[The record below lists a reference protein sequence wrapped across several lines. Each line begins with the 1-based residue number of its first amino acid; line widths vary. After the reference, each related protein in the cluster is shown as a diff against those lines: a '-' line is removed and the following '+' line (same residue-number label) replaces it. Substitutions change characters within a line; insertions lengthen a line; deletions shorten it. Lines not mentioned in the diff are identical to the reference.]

1 MNFNKKMK
9 SYYRFYGLFGM
20 IRLIRDKVFTFFY
33 FPAARII
40 RSPVYIRGKRGIVG
54 AKSLTT
60 GVNLRI
66 DIISTNDTSP
76 YLYIGDNVQINDYV
90 HIAVIKGIY
99 IGENTLIASKVF
111 ISDHNHGNYRN
122 DNQSSPNSNPISR
135 ELYSKEVKIG
145 KNVWIGEFVS
155 ILPGVTI
162 GDGTIIGSMSV
173 VTKDIPQNA
182 IAVGSPARVIKLFNF
197 EKNEWINI
205 K

>member
-1 MNFNKKMK
+1 MK
-9 SYYRFYGLFGM
+9 SYYRIYGLFGI

-33 FPAARII
+33 FPKARII
-40 RSPVYIRGKRGIVG
+40 RLPVYIRGKRGISG
-54 AKSLTT
+54 GKSLTT

-66 DIISTNDTSP
+66 DIISNNDTSPP

-90 HIAVIKGIY
+90 HIAVAKGIY

-111 ISDHNHGNYRN
+111 ISDHNHGNYSSI
-122 DNQSSPNSNPISR
+122 NQSFPNSNPISR
-135 ELYSKEVKIG
+135 ELFSKEVKIG

-173 VTKDIPQNA
+173 VTKDIPENA

-197 EKNEWINI
+197 EKKEWINI